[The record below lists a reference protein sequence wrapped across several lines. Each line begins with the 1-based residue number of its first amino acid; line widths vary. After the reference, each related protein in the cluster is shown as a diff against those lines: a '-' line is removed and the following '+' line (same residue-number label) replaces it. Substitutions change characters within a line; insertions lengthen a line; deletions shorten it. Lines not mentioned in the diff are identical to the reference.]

1 MSNLPELEVLILN
14 LVGSR
19 MTNTMLRD
27 LIARQAPQVS
37 CQQLDAA
44 LVELQFCGALHQL
57 QSEKGC
63 FWAVGQ
69 AEEELF
75 EDINP
80 EVVEQILNP
89 GEFVEVDVDQLLAEL
104 EAMLVRA
111 RRK

>member
-1 MSNLPELEVLILN
+1 MSNLPELEVLILK
-14 LVGSR
+14 LVGSGI
-19 MTNTMLRD
+19 TNTMLRD
-27 LIARQAPQVS
+27 LIARQAPQVPR
-37 CQQLDAA
+37 QQLDAA
-44 LVELQFCGALHQL
+44 LVELQLSGALHQL

-89 GEFVEVDVDQLLAEL
+89 REFVEVDVDQLLAEL

-111 RRK
+111 RQK